1 MNHWLRRIRGA
12 LGMGVTWAIGWGV
25 AGIGIGVLSIVTP
38 FLPWEGFFA
47 AFDAPLPAMAVPGFF
62 YGAVLSIVLAIAGR
76 KRRFSELSMPRF
88 VAWGALSGVLFPMLL
103 LGTGV
108 ASPSGGAGFDWVR
121 LAFLAGTLAAF
132 STLSAWGTLALAR
145 RAERGDP
152 SVDTSDPAA
161 LDSGGRDIAPVAR
174 GRVHIRSD

>member
-1 MNHWLRRIRGA
+1 
-12 LGMGVTWAIGWGV
+12 
-25 AGIGIGVLSIVTP
+25 
-38 FLPWEGFFA
+38 
-47 AFDAPLPAMAVPGFF
+47 
-62 YGAVLSIVLAIAGR
+62 
-76 KRRFSELSMPRF
+76 MPRF

-103 LGTGV
+103 LGTAV

-145 RAERGDP
+145 RAERGDQ

-161 LDSGGRDIAPVAR
+161 LGSGDRDVAPVAR